1 MFNDFWQN
9 EVPLKNNTQSM
20 ACAHPKTGPLTPRR
34 SVPRH
39 GRGRSGPAKPL
50 HAAVTSSKMNPIA
63 REKAFR
69 EFGGKAM
76 RQGVLVAAFA
86 VAATSAAFAQG
97 APNGFNDT
105 QREGLRLFSQSCGV
119 CHTLVQ
125 QRTRQYG
132 PVLSRETLGGD
143 EELMREYI
151 SNGTPRM
158 PGFRYYFEP
167 EQISSI
173 VQYIKT
179 VAPPAQPAGAR

>member
-1 MFNDFWQN
+1 MPRGVLAAAFVVAWGAGALAQGTPDASFND
-9 EVPLKNNTQSM
+9 S
-20 ACAHPKTGPLTPRR
+20 
-34 SVPRH
+34 
-39 GRGRSGPAKPL
+39 
-50 HAAVTSSKMNPIA
+50 
-63 REKAFR
+63 
-69 EFGGKAM
+69 
-76 RQGVLVAAFA
+76 
-86 VAATSAAFAQG
+86 
-97 APNGFNDT
+97 

-167 EQISSI
+167 TQIGSI

-179 VAPPAQPAGAR
+179 LAPPAPPAGAR

>member
-1 MFNDFWQN
+1 
-9 EVPLKNNTQSM
+9 
-20 ACAHPKTGPLTPRR
+20 
-34 SVPRH
+34 
-39 GRGRSGPAKPL
+39 
-50 HAAVTSSKMNPIA
+50 
-63 REKAFR
+63 
-69 EFGGKAM
+69 M
-76 RQGVLVAAFA
+76 RWVLAAAFVIA
-86 VAATSAAFAQG
+86 SASRVFAQG
-97 APNGFNDT
+97 TPDASYNDT

-132 PVLSRETLGGD
+132 PILSRETLGGD
-143 EELMREYI
+143 EDLIREYI

-167 EQISSI
+167 TQISSI